1 MEEHQTDTHAIARLK
16 NGDLSGLDALMAQ
29 YQLRA
34 VRAAY
39 LIVRDRATA
48 EEIVQ
53 EAFVALPHKIRRFED
68 GRPFQPWFMR
78 WVINDAIK
86 VSQRNQRL
94 VSLNG
99 DVVDEE
105 STLLDALMDPNPG
118 PEVQVM
124 QAEAD
129 RMVWHALETLPPQE
143 RAVVVMRY
151 YLGYSEAEMSAE
163 LGRPAGTV
171 KWLLHMARRRLRV
184 LLSAFVP
191 SPRQGKEDER

>member
-1 MEEHQTDTHAIARLK
+1 MEEHPTDTHAIARLK
-16 NGDLSGLDALMAQ
+16 DGDLSGLDALMAH

-53 EAFVALPHKIRRFED
+53 EAFVALPRKIHRFD
-68 GRPFQPWFMR
+68 GGRPFQPWFMR

-86 VSQRNQRL
+86 ASQRNQRL

-99 DVVDEE
+99 DTAEE
-105 STLLDALMDPNPG
+105 ENNLLAALMDPNPG
-118 PEVQVM
+118 PEAQVVQG
-124 QAEAD
+124 EAD
-129 RMVWHALETLPPQE
+129 QMVWGALEALPPQE
-143 RAVVVMRY
+143 RAAVVMRY

-184 LLSAFVP
+184 LLAAFAP
-191 SPRQGKEDER
+191 SPRQGKEDEG